1 MGGERHRQISYA
13 YFTAFI
19 SLLNNIELV
28 RRIFLAATR
37 RDTSKEITK
46 GAASLTVE
54 YSELI
59 EDYLTAWCF
68 RFLGIQNPC
77 YLAQWVPRQTTTL
90 RVTGDLRW
98 KWKLACKY
106 KKMCQCLCLRTS
118 YSSSLKT
125 FLFLKTFSS
134 VPLPRYVAVCVDVS
148 IHVTCIEF
156 WQYVHVKNV

>member
-46 GAASLTVE
+46 GAASLAVE

-59 EDYLTAWCF
+59 EDYQTARNF
-68 RFLGIQNPC
+68 
-77 YLAQWVPRQTTTL
+77 
-90 RVTGDLRW
+90 
-98 KWKLACKY
+98 
-106 KKMCQCLCLRTS
+106 
-118 YSSSLKT
+118 
-125 FLFLKTFSS
+125 
-134 VPLPRYVAVCVDVS
+134 
-148 IHVTCIEF
+148 
-156 WQYVHVKNV
+156 

>member
-46 GAASLTVE
+46 GAASPAVE

-59 EDYLTAWCF
+59 EDYQTARNF
-68 RFLGIQNPC
+68 RFVGIQNPC
-77 YLAQWVPRQTTTL
+77 YLAQ
-90 RVTGDLRW
+90 
-98 KWKLACKY
+98 
-106 KKMCQCLCLRTS
+106 
-118 YSSSLKT
+118 
-125 FLFLKTFSS
+125 
-134 VPLPRYVAVCVDVS
+134 
-148 IHVTCIEF
+148 
-156 WQYVHVKNV
+156 

>member
-77 YLAQWVPRQTTTL
+77 YLAQ
-90 RVTGDLRW
+90 
-98 KWKLACKY
+98 
-106 KKMCQCLCLRTS
+106 
-118 YSSSLKT
+118 
-125 FLFLKTFSS
+125 
-134 VPLPRYVAVCVDVS
+134 
-148 IHVTCIEF
+148 
-156 WQYVHVKNV
+156 